1 MSHGNGRVLVMI
13 YDRCCSL
20 TGYVS
25 VRWVITLMIA
35 YWSVFSA
42 EDTAAQDFQNFENF
56 VRPAKF
62 QGGIGP
68 VVGIPTGEFGE
79 NVTEPGIGIT
89 GYGGYRL
96 PGSPAIIGLSIGY
109 MVYGRESRR
118 ERFSLTI
125 PDVTVRV
132 VTENNI
138 VVSDLFLRLQQ
149 REGVLRPYVEGLLG
163 FHYLFTKT
171 SINDIPTLYENDIA
185 SSVNFD
191 DVAFTYGGS
200 AGFMIRLYDGTE
212 KRQTRP
218 GSVKTVSLDFR
229 IRYLNGSNASYL
241 KRGDLVRSSG
251 TVTLNTTRSR
261 TNITTIFLG
270 VAVDI

>member
-1 MSHGNGRVLVMI
+1 MIYGNGRDQVKPQYACCLFAVRVCVRSVFAVMI
-13 YDRCCSL
+13 ACW
-20 TGYVS
+20 G
-25 VRWVITLMIA
+25 
-35 YWSVFSA
+35 VFSA
-42 EDTAAQDFQNFENF
+42 VNAKAQEFEDFENF
-56 VRPAKF
+56 DGPTKF
-62 QGGIGP
+62 QGGIGL
-68 VVGIPTGEFGE
+68 VVGVPTGEFGE
-79 NVTEPGIGIT
+79 NVTEPGGGIT
-89 GYGGYRL
+89 GYGGYRI

-109 MVYGRESRR
+109 MIYGRESRR

-138 VVSDLFLRLQQ
+138 VMSNMFLRLQP
-149 REGVLRPYVEGLLG
+149 REGVMRPYVEGLLG

-171 SINDIPTLYENDIA
+171 TIKDIPTLHENDIA

-191 DVAFTYGGS
+191 DLAFTYGGS

-212 KRQTRP
+212 KRQTQP
-218 GSVKTVSLDFR
+218 GGVKSISLDFR

-241 KRGDLVRSSG
+241 KRGDLVRGSG

-261 TNITTIFLG
+261 TSITTIFLG